1 MFCMAFYTWTSTQK
15 SLKELIEED
24 QRILTDVAVGEVSR
38 VHTIMK
44 GSMNGDQHP
53 RRAYH

>member
-1 MFCMAFYTWTSTQK
+1 MAFYTWTSTQK
-15 SLKELIEED
+15 SLKQLIEED